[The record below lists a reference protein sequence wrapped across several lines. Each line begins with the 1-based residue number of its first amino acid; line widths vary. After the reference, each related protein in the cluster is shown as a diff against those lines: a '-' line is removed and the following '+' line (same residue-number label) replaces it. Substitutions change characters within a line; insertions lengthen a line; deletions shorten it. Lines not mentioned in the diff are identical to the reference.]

1 MALAYTMSIVDPC
14 IDIWGCSEGQDE
26 QFGTPT
32 GLLRPSG
39 RYGFSGAHICA
50 RCGSELVG
58 CQCLETTVVPAK
70 TALPFTASPQ
80 YRHPSSS
87 PKKNLIFNGKAKFL
101 FCHYVA
107 ACVWETYQ
115 IVIQPVWLQ
124 QRDLFWAC
132 PPFTAAFQIPPLFR
146 QSRDR
151 RYLLEGGWLYSK
163 SSAILGAT
171 SSGPINSKLMKAL
184 EKFAPPFIIISEINL
199 IQFHNFIYDLRIT
212 DHQNDY

>member
-1 MALAYTMSIVDPC
+1 MALAYTMSIVDSC
-14 IDIWGCSEGQDE
+14 IGIWGCSEGQDE
-26 QFGTPT
+26 QFGTPI
-32 GLLRPSG
+32 GLLRPPG

-87 PKKNLIFNGKAKFL
+87 PKKILIFNGKAKFL

-132 PPFTAAFQIPPLFR
+132 PPFTPACQIPPLFR

-151 RYLLEGGWLYSK
+151 RYWRGDDCTPKVPPYLGPPPVAHQLKIDEGSRKVCSPLYHNIWDQLDS
-163 SSAILGAT
+163 
-171 SSGPINSKLMKAL
+171 
-184 EKFAPPFIIISEINL
+184 IS
-199 IQFHNFIYDLRIT
+199 
-212 DHQNDY
+212 